1 MVEYYYDRIMI
12 DFSLELYG
20 NGRKSSV
27 KKENYTNQNTVCSMG

>member
-27 KKENYTNQNTVCSMG
+27 KKENKTTQNTVCSMR